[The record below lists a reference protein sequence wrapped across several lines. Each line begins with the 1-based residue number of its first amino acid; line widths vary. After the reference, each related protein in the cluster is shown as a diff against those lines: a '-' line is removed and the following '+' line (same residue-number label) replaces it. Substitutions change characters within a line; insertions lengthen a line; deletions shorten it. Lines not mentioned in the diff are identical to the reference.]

1 MGLRDVLRGVGVV
14 GAVIGLG
21 AGLAVNV
28 GGCAGDAK
36 RADAQTPAL
45 GAQASAPPR
54 LPSLDLEAPS
64 EYQTASFAFG

>member
-1 MGLRDVLRGVGVV
+1 MGLREVWRSVGVV

-21 AGLAVNV
+21 ASLAVYT

-36 RADAQTPAL
+36 RADAPTPAS
-45 GAQASAPPR
+45 GTQASALAR
-54 LPSLDLEAPS
+54 VPSLDLEAPS